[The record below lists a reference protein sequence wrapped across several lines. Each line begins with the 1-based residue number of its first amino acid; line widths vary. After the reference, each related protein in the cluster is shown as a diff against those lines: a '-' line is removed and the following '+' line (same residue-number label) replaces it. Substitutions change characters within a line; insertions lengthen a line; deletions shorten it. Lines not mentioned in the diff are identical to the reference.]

1 MNGRTDESKFQFPF
15 WLSFLV
21 SLLLVYRAQKEM
33 ELSLSKEGRK
43 KEGKKEEEEETWWS
57 IYKYTEKERE
67 RIDSLTDGM
76 GWDERRRRRRRRR
89 RGEKEASTAAPSLLM
104 LNRREAQEEQEKID
118 SLIGK
123 DVHKGSKGT
132 GAGRRRRQ
140 WLQQR
145 RWWWWQ
151 HK

>member
-1 MNGRTDESKFQFPF
+1 M
-15 WLSFLV
+15 
-21 SLLLVYRAQKEM
+21 YRAQKEM

-76 GWDERRRRRRRRR
+76 GWDERRRRR
-89 RGEKEASTAAPSLLM
+89 GEKEASTAAPSLLM
-104 LNRREAQEEQEKID
+104 LNRREAQEEQQEEKID

-145 RWWWWQ
+145 R
-151 HK
+151 